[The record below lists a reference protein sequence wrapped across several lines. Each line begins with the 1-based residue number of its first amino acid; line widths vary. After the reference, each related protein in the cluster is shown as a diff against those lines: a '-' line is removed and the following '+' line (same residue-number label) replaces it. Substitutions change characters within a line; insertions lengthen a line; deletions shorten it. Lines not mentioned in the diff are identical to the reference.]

1 MNNALYS
8 RTLGQGPDLILLHG
22 LFGQGANLRS
32 VARALEADFRV
43 HCLDLPDHGRSPWLT
58 DASLATYAAAVRDW
72 MDQQALPAAHI
83 LGHSLGGK
91 VAMELAL
98 TEPSRVEKLV
108 VADIAPVV
116 YSQRHKVI
124 LDTLQQV
131 AARGCK
137 TKAEVEELMGEVID
151 DPGVMGYLLMSLERG
166 AENDL
171 YQWRFNLA
179 GLANAYGRLR
189 EAPIEAAPFQGLVLF
204 LKGSES
210 SYIQAL
216 HEPEIQRR
224 FPCSQLVTVNQA
236 RHWLHIDQPAR
247 FNGALQAFLLAEGA

>member
-1 MNNALYS
+1 M
-8 RTLGQGPDLILLHG
+8 
-22 LFGQGANLRS
+22 
-32 VARALEADFRV
+32 
-43 HCLDLPDHGRSPWLT
+43 
-58 DASLATYAAAVRDW
+58 
-72 MDQQALPAAHI
+72 
-83 LGHSLGGK
+83 
-91 VAMELAL
+91 
-98 TEPSRVEKLV
+98 

-116 YSQRHKVI
+116 YGQRHKVI

-247 FNGALQAFLLAEGA
+247 FNGAVQAFLLAEGA